1 MRLVSAPVWIQGI
14 EPKHMSPDACR
25 QVLSLFLKE
34 TGEQYSDASVR
45 HLPIPNWE
53 GNLILKE
60 ETQSDES
67 PIIGL
72 LWATPFM
79 DDIVRVAAFVI
90 HSERQG
96 SGLGSEAWNRFVD
109 AALKAGYKRVQLEVK
124 ATNTRAQRF
133 YQRRG
138 LTVQKNLEGYYQ
150 SGLGYMMRGPL
161 LHYVE

>member
-1 MRLVSAPVWIQGI
+1 MRLVSSPVWTQGI

-96 SGLGSEAWNRFVD
+96 SGLGSEASWMLPSRQDTSAFN
-109 AALKAGYKRVQLEVK
+109 LKSKPPI
-124 ATNTRAQRF
+124 
-133 YQRRG
+133 RG
-138 LTVQKNLEGYYQ
+138 LNDFINGAV
-150 SGLGYMMRGPL
+150 
-161 LHYVE
+161 